1 MNKFAQLSALAAT
14 AGLATAGSL
23 DLDRSYAAELRSD
36 AGAYSVLNSSAAN
49 LQVTAA
55 ARFGYGINMRDNG
68 GFTNSDNETTVGFG
82 FQDVEVR
89 LTGQVT
95 DSINATISFDFG
107 PDENRPIGNDFDSS
121 FEENGVNLEDAY
133 ADWTVNDGF
142 SLRIGQFIQAFSAGR
157 NISEYH
163 MMGAFRSSAQSLL
176 GDNGY
181 SQGIEAHF
189 GGDNWGAAVG
199 FSDGPRSANTAFN
212 DAILDDTDPNNII
225 VIGSGEA
232 DYAINGRFDFYS
244 DSDKARFDDRAA
256 WRGQSAGWRVGA
268 GGFWASFGD
277 TNPSGPENEFL
288 SFTVDGAYE
297 ADGWGLNAA
306 LFWQNVDLDGAGSDD
321 NFGIEIGA
329 NMFFSDQLEGFARY
343 DVVVFDEDFGGSTED
358 TFQAISLG
366 VNYYFVPESHAAK
379 FTADLGW
386 AFDDTRGLGSETGGS
401 PFGGGFLGDS
411 DGEINLSLM
420 LQFMF

>member
-1 MNKFAQLSALAAT
+1 MNKFAQISALAAT

-23 DLDRSYAAELRSD
+23 DLDRSYAAELRSN

-49 LQVTAA
+49 IQVSAA
-55 ARFGYGINMRDNG
+55 ARFGYGINLRDNN
-68 GFTNSDNETTVGFG
+68 GFAESDNETTIGFG

-95 DSINATISFDFG
+95 DSIKATISFDFG
-107 PDENRPIGNDFDSS
+107 PDENRPIGNDFDAD

-142 SLRIGQFIQAFSAGR
+142 SLRIGQFIQSFSAGR
-157 NISEYH
+157 SISEYH

-176 GDNGY
+176 GDTGY
-181 SQGIEAHF
+181 SQGVEAHF
-189 GGDNWGAAVG
+189 GGDNWGAAIG
-199 FSDGPRSANTAFN
+199 FSDGPRSAGTSFN
-212 DAILDDTDPNNII
+212 SD
-225 VIGSGEA
+225 VEA
-232 DYAINGRFDFYS
+232 DYAFNARFDYYS

-256 WRGQSAGWRVGA
+256 WRGQSAGWRIGA
-268 GGFWASFGD
+268 GAFWATYGD
-277 TNPSGPENEFL
+277 TNPSGPEDQFL
-288 SFTVDGAYE
+288 ALTIDGAYE
-297 ADGWGLNAA
+297 ADGWGINAA
-306 LFWQNVDLDGAGSDD
+306 FFWQNIDLDGPGSED
-321 NFGIEIGA
+321 NYGGEIGA

-343 DVVVFDEDFGGSTED
+343 DIVVFDENFGGSDED
-358 TFQAISLG
+358 TFQAISVG
-366 VNYYFVPESHAAK
+366 INYYFVPESHAAK

-386 AFDDTRGLGSETGGS
+386 AFDDTRGLGSESGGS

-411 DGEINLSLM
+411 DGEFNLSLM

>member
-55 ARFGYGINMRDNG
+55 ARFGYGINLRDNSALA
-68 GFTNSDNETTVGFG
+68 NDDETTVGFG

-107 PDENRPIGNDFDSS
+107 PDENADLGSS
-121 FEENGVNLEDAY
+121 SDAGSANLEDAY
-133 ADWTVNDGF
+133 ADWTVNEGF
-142 SLRIGQFIQAFSAGR
+142 SLRVGQFIQAFSAGR

-163 MMGAFRSSAQSLL
+163 MMGSFRSSAQSVL
-176 GDNGY
+176 GDNAY

-189 GGDNWGAAVG
+189 GGDQWGAALG
-199 FSDGPRSANTAFN
+199 FSDGPRTANTAFN
-212 DAILDDTDPNNII
+212 SAE
-225 VIGSGEA
+225 EA
-232 DYAINGRFDFYS
+232 DYAFNGRFDFYS
-244 DSDKARFDDRAA
+244 DTDKARFDDRAA
-256 WRGQSAGWRVGA
+256 WRGQSAGWRIGA
-268 GGFWASFGD
+268 GGFWSMTGD
-277 TNPSGPENEFL
+277 TNPSGPEDEFL

-297 ADGWGLNAA
+297 GDGWGVYAA
-306 LFWQNVDLDGAGSDD
+306 GFWQNIDLDGAGSED
-321 NFGIEIGA
+321 NLGGEIGA
-329 NMFFSDQLEGFARY
+329 NMFFSDQFEGFARY
-343 DVVVFDEDFGGSTED
+343 DIIVFDEDVTADED
-358 TFQAISLG
+358 TFQAVNVGI
-366 VNYYFVPESHAAK
+366 NYYFVPESHAAK
-379 FTADLGW
+379 FTADIGW
-386 AFDDTRGLGSETGGS
+386 AFDDTRGIPSEGQ
-401 PFGGGFLGDS
+401 FGGGFLGDS
-411 DGEINLSLM
+411 DGELNLALM

>member
-1 MNKFAQLSALAAT
+1 MNKFAQISALAAT

-55 ARFGYGINMRDNG
+55 ARFGYGINLRDNSALA
-68 GFTNSDNETTVGFG
+68 NDDETTVGFG

-107 PDENRPIGNDFDSS
+107 PDENADLGSS
-121 FEENGVNLEDAY
+121 SSSGSANLEDAY

-142 SLRIGQFIQAFSAGR
+142 SLRVGQFIQAFSAGR

-163 MMGAFRSSAQSLL
+163 MMGAFRSSAQSVL
-176 GDNGY
+176 GDNAY

-212 DAILDDTDPNNII
+212 
-225 VIGSGEA
+225 SGAES
-232 DYAINGRFDFYS
+232 DYAFNGRFDFFS

-256 WRGQSAGWRVGA
+256 WRGQSAGWRIGA
-268 GGFWASFGD
+268 GGFWATTGD
-277 TNPSGPENEFL
+277 TNPSGAEDEFL
-288 SFTVDGAYE
+288 SLTVDGAYE
-297 ADGWGLNAA
+297 GDGWGVNAA
-306 LFWQNVDLDGAGSDD
+306 FFWQNIDLDGAGSDD
-321 NFGIEIGA
+321 NYGGEIGA

-343 DVVVFDEDFGGSTED
+343 DIVVFDEDFIGTED
-358 TFQAISLG
+358 TFQAVNVG

-386 AFDDTRGLGSETGGS
+386 AFDDTRGIASEGLL
-401 PFGGGFLGDS
+401 GGGFLGDS
-411 DGEINLSLM
+411 DGELNLSFM

>member
-55 ARFGYGINMRDNG
+55 ARFGYGINLRDNSSLA
-68 GFTNSDNETTVGFG
+68 NDDETTVGFG

-107 PDENRPIGNDFDSS
+107 PDENADLGSS
-121 FEENGVNLEDAY
+121 SDTGTANLEDAY
-133 ADWTVNDGF
+133 ADWTVNEGF
-142 SLRIGQFIQAFSAGR
+142 SLRVGQFIQAFSAGR

-163 MMGAFRSSAQSLL
+163 MMGAFRSSAQSVL
-176 GDNGY
+176 GDNAY

-212 DAILDDTDPNNII
+212 SSAE
-225 VIGSGEA
+225 S
-232 DYAINGRFDFYS
+232 DYAFNGRFDFFS

-256 WRGQSAGWRVGA
+256 WRGQSAGWRIGA
-268 GGFWASFGD
+268 GGFWATTGD
-277 TNPSGPENEFL
+277 TNPSGAEDEFL

-297 ADGWGLNAA
+297 GDGWGVYAA
-306 LFWQNVDLDGAGSDD
+306 GFWQNIDLDGAGSED
-321 NFGIEIGA
+321 NFGGEIGA

-343 DVVVFDEDFGGSTED
+343 DIVIFDQDFIGTED
-358 TFQAISLG
+358 TFQAINVG

-386 AFDDTRGLGSETGGS
+386 AFDDTRGIPSEGAL
-401 PFGGGFLGDS
+401 GGGYLGDS
-411 DGEINLSLM
+411 DGEINLAFM